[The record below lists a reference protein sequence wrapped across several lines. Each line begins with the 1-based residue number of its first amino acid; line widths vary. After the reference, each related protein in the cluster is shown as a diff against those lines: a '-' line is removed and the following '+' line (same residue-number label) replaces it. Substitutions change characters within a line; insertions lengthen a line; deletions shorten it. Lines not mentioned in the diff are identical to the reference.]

1 MLAALLFAH
10 DPWRAS
16 LVFTG
21 AYLLGIIAAL
31 AAALVFK
38 RTILR
43 GETRPLVLELPAYK
57 WPSLRTAVL
66 TMVDRAL
73 VFIKNAGTVI
83 LLISIVL
90 WALATYPKGAPPPE
104 AVAMQEQ
111 VASLTGPA
119 AEELQTKID
128 RLISHH
134 ALENSVAGRIGRF
147 VEPVIRPLGFDWQ
160 IGIGIISS
168 FAAREVIVS
177 TLAVVYGVGEDV
189 AKENPQSLY
198 DSLRHAERSD
208 GSKVFTTA
216 TCASLLIYYVLAA
229 QCLSTQVVTRR
240 ETNSWKWPALQLAYM
255 SVLAY
260 VASFVVFQVLRALGI
275 S

>member
-1 MLAALLFAH
+1 
-10 DPWRAS
+10 
-16 LVFTG
+16 
-21 AYLLGIIAAL
+21 
-31 AAALVFK
+31 
-38 RTILR
+38 
-43 GETRPLVLELPAYK
+43 
-57 WPSLRTAVL
+57 
-66 TMVDRAL
+66 
-73 VFIKNAGTVI
+73 
-83 LLISIVL
+83 
-90 WALATYPKGAPPPE
+90 
-104 AVAMQEQ
+104 MQEQ
-111 VASLTGPA
+111 VASLTSPA
-119 AEELQTKID
+119 AEELQTKVD
-128 RLISHH
+128 RLNSHH
-134 ALENSVAGRIGRF
+134 ALANSVAGRIGRF

-189 AKENPQSLY
+189 AKKNPQSLY

-240 ETNSWKWPALQLAYM
+240 ETNSWKWPALQLGYM
-255 SVLAY
+255 SVMAY
-260 VASFVVFQVLRALGI
+260 VAALVVFQVLRALGV